1 MAVQLLARDKD
12 GLKPQSRAIPLLVIV
27 GILVVVDVE
36 GLGWSH
42 DVVVSGEC
50 CGDGLVEPGK
60 RKTPGLWLGSGRD
73 VD

>member
-27 GILVVVDVE
+27 GILVVVEVE

-42 DVVVSGEC
+42 VVGGGV
-50 CGDGLVEPGK
+50 
-60 RKTPGLWLGSGRD
+60 
-73 VD
+73 